1 MLPNHKFVRD
11 MLRRASKVSYD
22 KIVREAKL
30 SPIEAS
36 CMDEFILHNKT
47 QYQIAAQLHLSE
59 RTVRLYLCHAY
70 NKIAECH
77 LIAVSLPVNV
87 KKSCYAIGV
96 GGVKNVWDQSIS
108 ADRASNQDTVS
119 RTVAVS

>member
-22 KIVREAKL
+22 KIIREAKL

-36 CMDEFILHNKT
+36 CMDEFILHNRT
-47 QYQIAAQLHLSE
+47 QYQIAAQYHLSD

-70 NKIAECH
+70 EKIANCH
-77 LIAVSLPVNV
+77 MVAVSLPVNV
-87 KKSCYAIGV
+87 EKSCYAIGV
-96 GGVKNVWDQSIS
+96 GGEKNVWDESIS
-108 ADRASNQDTVS
+108 ADRASNQDTVF
-119 RTVAVS
+119 RAVAIS

>member
-1 MLPNHKFVRD
+1 MTPNHKFVRD
-11 MLRRASKVSYD
+11 MLRRTSKVSYD
-22 KIVREAKL
+22 KIIRAAKL
-30 SPIEAS
+30 SPLEAS

-47 QYQIAAQLHLSE
+47 QYQIAAQFHLSE

-77 LIAVSLPVNV
+77 LIAVTLPVSV

-96 GGVKNVWDQSIS
+96 GGVNNVWDQSIS
-108 ADRASNQDTVS
+108 ADRAGNQNAVS
-119 RTVAVS
+119 RAMAIG